1 MARVDD
7 IPINVLRAQVNEAL
21 SHIKRLEQEGGREA
35 TAIRN
40 GLWVYVQDLR
50 KQIAKTTR

>member
-1 MARVDD
+1 MQRVDD
-7 IPINVLRAQVNEAL
+7 IPINALQAQVDYTL
-21 SHIKRLEQEGGREA
+21 SHIERLEQKGGQEA

-50 KQIAKTTR
+50 KQIVKTTR